1 MKPKIDLE
9 RLKSLHED
17 YKQGFG
23 GNVDFLADSV
33 PDLIELLEEAKEIV
47 ETCKID
53 HGYPHHSL
61 ATWLNRFQKKEGEK

>member
-33 PDLIELLEEAKEIV
+33 PDLIELV
-47 ETCKID
+47 E
-53 HGYPHHSL
+53 
-61 ATWLNRFQKKEGEK
+61 